1 LRWISDIARSVS
13 EIEKMGIIYLDLAI
27 DNTIKVGGTFKIID
41 FGVAYKVKIVFTE
54 NQDEYSYK

>member
-1 LRWISDIARSVS
+1 
-13 EIEKMGIIYLDLAI
+13 MGIIYLDLAI